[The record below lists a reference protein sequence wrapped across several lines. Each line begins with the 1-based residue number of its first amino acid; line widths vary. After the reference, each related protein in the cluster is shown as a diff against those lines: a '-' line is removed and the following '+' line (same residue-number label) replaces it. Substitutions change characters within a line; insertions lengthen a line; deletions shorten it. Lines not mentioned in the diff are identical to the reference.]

1 MNPTPSVI
9 RQRLLARA
17 RLRHWLGFAR
27 VAELGSVRRAA
38 ESIGL
43 AQPALT
49 TMLADLETLL
59 GAPLFERHARGMRL
73 TPLGRTLLPTAR
85 RLLAAIDDA
94 AEQADAL
101 QRRAR
106 GGVRGAAIGGG
117 RPRPRGRPPARGW
130 RAPPGP
136 PGRRRRRH
144 ELLVQLPEADGFQ
157 LDQMVG
163 RGDVD
168 VALCRAPKVVPDG
181 WRFEPLSD
189 DRLAVIAGAAHPLRR
204 RRRVDL
210 ARLRRETWLAMP
222 VGSAAR
228 DAFDAL
234 FGDDPP
240 PMCGVSGRT
249 SSILWAMLEAR
260 PLLALVPA
268 SVARQLVAAGV
279 LVELRIERPLPF
291 EPLGALVADGE
302 RPEGVAWLLEALR
315 MQSGATA

>member
-1 MNPTPSVI
+1 LNPTPSVI

-106 GGVRGAAIGGG
+106 GVVRVAAIGGAVSG
-117 RPRPRGRPPARGW
+117 LLAR
-130 RAPPGP
+130 ALPELS
-136 PGRRRRRH
+136 RRRP
-144 ELLVQLPEADGFQ
+144 ELLVQLAETDAFQ

-181 WRFEPLSD
+181 WRFEPLLD

-268 SVARQLVAAGV
+268 SVARQLVAAGA